1 MKKQEIGNMR
11 HEDKYICSGR
21 QLVLIRTRLQSVM
34 QIDPHQKGENYR
46 IRSLYLDTASRRFYE
61 ESMNGVDDRKKYR
74 IRFYDLDDRFL
85 RIERKDT
92 VGGMKEK
99 VNHKTDRDSV
109 DLLLAG
115 ETVPFSDGLIGQIH
129 NLQVAEGLRPMAII
143 DYIRCAY
150 TYPTGNVRI
159 TFDTNLACSG
169 HCEDLFRKD
178 AVLLPLLPQDRFILE
193 VKYDAILPGF
203 ISKMLD
209 IGDLERVSFSKYV
222 YAINILNGNGR
233 SET

>member
-1 MKKQEIGNMR
+1 MR

-21 QLVLIRTRLQSVM
+21 QLALIRTRLQSVM

-74 IRFYDLDDRFL
+74 IRFYDMNDEFI

-92 VGGMKEK
+92 AGCMKEK
-99 VNHKTDRDSV
+99 KSAATDREAV
-109 DLLLAG
+109 NRLLSG
-115 ETVPFSDGLIGQIH
+115 DIVSCDDGLNGEIH
-129 NLQVAEGLRPMAII
+129 SLQVSEGLRPAAII
-143 DYIRCAY
+143 DYVRCAY

-159 TFDTNLACSG
+159 TFDTELACSG
-169 HCEDLFRKD
+169 RCEDMFNKD
-178 AVLLPLLPQDRFILE
+178 AILLPLLPRDRYILE

-209 IGDLERVSFSKYV
+209 IGDLEKVSFSKYV

-233 SET
+233 SETGYEL

>member
-1 MKKQEIGNMR
+1 MR

-21 QLVLIRTRLQSVM
+21 QLALIRTRLQSVM
-34 QIDPHQKGENYR
+34 QIDSHQKGENYR

-61 ESMNGVDDRKKYR
+61 ESMNGVDNRKKYR
-74 IRFYDLDDRFL
+74 IRFYDLNDGLL

-92 VGGMKEK
+92 VGGMKQK
-99 VNHKTDRDSV
+99 INHKTDRGAV
-109 DLLLAG
+109 EKILAG
-115 ETVPFSDGLIGQIH
+115 EVIPLGDGLLGEIH
-129 NLQVAEGLRPMAII
+129 NLQVAEGLHPAAII

-159 TFDTNLACSG
+159 TFDTDLACSG

-178 AVLLPLLPQDRFILE
+178 AVLLPLLPQDRCILE

-209 IGDLERVSFSKYV
+209 MGSLERVSFSKYV

-233 SET
+233 SETGYEF

>member
-1 MKKQEIGNMR
+1 MR

-21 QLVLIRTRLQSVM
+21 QLALIRTRLQSVM
-34 QIDPHQKGENYR
+34 QIDSHQKGENYR

-61 ESMNGVDDRKKYR
+61 ESMNGVDNRKKYR
-74 IRFYDLDDRFL
+74 IRFYDLNDGLL

-92 VGGMKEK
+92 VGGMKQK
-99 VNHKTDRDSV
+99 INHKTDRDAV
-109 DLLLAG
+109 EKILAG
-115 ETVPFSDGLIGQIH
+115 EMVLPGDGLLGEIH
-129 NLQVAEGLRPMAII
+129 NLQVAEGLHPAAII

-159 TFDTNLACSG
+159 TFDTDLACSG

-178 AVLLPLLPQDRFILE
+178 AVLLPLLPQDRCILE

-209 IGDLERVSFSKYV
+209 IGSLERVSFSKYV

-233 SET
+233 SETGYEL